1 MDRREDQQGDGDS
14 GEEVPSSGGQDQEP
28 SGDPEA
34 TDEATD
40 GVKAEWKRVNEFG
53 INTKMREIVKLT
65 IEASEDEL
73 ARLRKKLEQLQ
84 YGG

>member
-1 MDRREDQQGDGDS
+1 M
-14 GEEVPSSGGQDQEP
+14 
-28 SGDPEA
+28 
-34 TDEATD
+34 
-40 GVKAEWKRVNEFG
+40 KAEWKRVNEFG

>member
-1 MDRREDQQGDGDS
+1 MTTDKQQPVD
-14 GEEVPSSGGQDQEP
+14 EET
-28 SGDPEA
+28 A
-34 TDEATD
+34 D

-53 INTKMREIVKLT
+53 INTRMREIVKLT
-65 IEASEDEL
+65 IKASEDEL